1 MTPTKLNHNDT
12 VKVLGRNGQG
22 KGRAHEDQLFYVFT
36 IKTYVVGPNSHLVR
50 WGNTHL
56 VQRLEKEI
64 QAARER
70 GESLAS
76 LIPVSGAIYGPGY
89 EAQREADRKRLESAV
104 VLHVGDSVE
113 IEGRTYTVH
122 AAWNNNADL
131 VEVQ

>member
-1 MTPTKLNHNDT
+1 MLFRSHNDT

-22 KGRAHEDQLFYVFT
+22 KGRAYEDQLFYVFT
-36 IKTYVVGPNSHLVR
+36 IKTYGNAHLVR
-50 WGNTHL
+50 SL
-56 VQRLEKEI
+56 DES
-64 QAARER
+64 ER

-89 EAQREADRKRLESAV
+89 EAQREADRKRRESAV
-104 VLHVGDSVE
+104 VLHGGDSVE